1 MVNSPIPKI
10 AAGIADMGGAGLP
23 EAQYMYGR
31 MLVEG
36 RECDLKA
43 ARAWFTR
50 AADSGMSDAQVALAE
65 MMLNGRGGPASTAG
79 ALELFEKAA
88 AKGHAGAMFA
98 VGALHAGGHGM
109 RGPPTRSTMV
119 PSCCRTRPWAC
130 PNDAGSLSQ

>member
-23 EAQYMYGR
+23 EAEYMYGR

-50 AADSGMSDAQVALAE
+50 AADSDMAEARDRGVCVRGAWRHLA
-65 MMLNGRGGPASTAG
+65 P
-79 ALELFEKAA
+79 
-88 AKGHAGAMFA
+88 
-98 VGALHAGGHGM
+98 
-109 RGPPTRSTMV
+109 
-119 PSCCRTRPWAC
+119 
-130 PNDAGSLSQ
+130 

>member
-10 AAGIADMGGAGLP
+10 AAGSADMGGAGLP

-36 RECDLKA
+36 RGVRCDLKV

-50 AADSGMSDAQVALAE
+50 AAQSGMADAQVALAE

-79 ALELFEKAA
+79 ALDLFEKAA
-88 AKGHAGAMFA
+88 ANRHAGAMFA
-98 VGALHAGGHGM
+98 LGALHAGGHGM
-109 RGPPTRSTMV
+109 PAN
-119 PSCCRTRPWAC
+119 RPL
-130 PNDAGSLSQ
+130 AGSELLPNWATDTPK